1 MDITEHAP
9 VPLSTDDFAAWVRLA
24 VKYAGH
30 TSAMPLLRLDRHGL
44 TVAVHDDA
52 DAPVIGLP
60 QCAAIIGDGTPL
72 CELRL
77 VARSI
82 AREQGQPATAILQPS
97 RADDHA
103 SLWRTLRDYR
113 AQLGAAP
120 SSGQPAPLPG
130 PDSSASEWRN
140 RASCDAA
147 FTLANHDDA
156 CFFSRWLDYHFAE
169 LRARAR
175 MSDAGA
181 DLREIFMRVA
191 DEEVDVRF
199 VFQAGA
205 RGVRTS
211 SELACR
217 WIAEQAEHQ
226 LGIAV
231 EHWLSGTMSAC
242 GTAATAHLNLG
253 RRSSSGS
260 RPRGRQA

>member
-1 MDITEHAP
+1 VDITQDAP
-9 VPLSTDDFAAWVRLA
+9 APLWTDDFAAWVRLA

-60 QCAAIIGDGTPL
+60 QRAAIIGDATPL

-82 AREQGQPATAILQPS
+82 EREEGRPATAILEPS

-103 SLWRTLRDYR
+103 SLWQTLRAYR

-120 SSGQPAPLPG
+120 SGEQPAPLPG
-130 PDSSASEWRN
+130 PDSSAPEWRY

-175 MSDAGA
+175 MNDVGG

-191 DEEVDVRF
+191 DQEVDVRF
-199 VFQAGA
+199 VFHAGA
-205 RGVRTS
+205 RAVRTS

-226 LGIAV
+226 LGMTV
-231 EHWLSGTMSAC
+231 EHWVPGTMPTRS
-242 GTAATAHLNLG
+242 TAAHLNLG
-253 RRSSSGS
+253 RKPSSGL